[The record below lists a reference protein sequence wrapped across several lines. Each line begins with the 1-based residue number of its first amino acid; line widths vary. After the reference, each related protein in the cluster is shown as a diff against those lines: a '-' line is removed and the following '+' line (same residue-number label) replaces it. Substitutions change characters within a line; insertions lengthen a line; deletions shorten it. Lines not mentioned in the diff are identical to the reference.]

1 MKKYKTLIFSFL
13 LATISASAQY
23 NNGNYNGYNNGY
35 GSMRNNNIPS
45 TPQKVSAESIEKERM
60 KEIEKIVSRLKEEL
74 NLDEL
79 QVIAIRNEVTKSN
92 KSIEIVMKSEISE
105 EDKNTEYIAIQ
116 EKADKSIISYLNT
129 AQKEKYQKWK
139 EDSTNKKDQKK
150 KRKDKE
156 IKVEQ

>member
-35 GSMRNNNIPS
+35 RSMRNTSIPS

-116 EKADKSIISYLNT
+116 EKADKSIISYLNA

>member
-1 MKKYKTLIFSFL
+1 MKKYKILFFSFL

-116 EKADKSIISYLNT
+116 EKADKSIISYLNA